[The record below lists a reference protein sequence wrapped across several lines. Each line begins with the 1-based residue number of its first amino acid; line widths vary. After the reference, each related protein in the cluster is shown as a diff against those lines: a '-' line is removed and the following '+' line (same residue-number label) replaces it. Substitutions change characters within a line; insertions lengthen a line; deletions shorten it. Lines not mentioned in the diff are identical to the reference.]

1 MPKTSV
7 AALEVPSTSSI
18 LQWYHILNE
27 ATYYYLACEAWDV
40 QIDAKDV
47 EEKPGNFSSD
57 GAQNLYDPRGCRR
70 AGSELGRVF
79 VKPQT
84 A

>member
-7 AALEVPSTSSI
+7 AALEVPPTSSI

-47 EEKPGNFSSD
+47 EIFPWMAHKICMTPEGAGVLGVSWGGCSSS
-57 GAQNLYDPRGCRR
+57 LKRR
-70 AGSELGRVF
+70 ETG
-79 VKPQT
+79 
-84 A
+84 